1 MIVTLFCLLMLSM
14 DSTVQDKTSTDAL
27 LQNPFDLQLFK
38 KAKGPSNSG
47 VADDQPYY
55 FKPAE
60 NGVYFYFFL
69 FRSPQTFMYSSNGDK
84 KYPVRSGTGFQIVTY
99 KPLGKYR
106 DAYLDPTETLIEVV
120 ASYNDPDL
128 PELAFVGLDTVIIKK
143 KLGVNFIRKNNSFL
157 YTSDSHALVLNIFEG
172 KVKCLKYARL
182 NTKVTQNSIPER
194 LTEINCTN
202 QPVR

>member
-1 MIVTLFCLLMLSM
+1 MNVALISLLIFSM
-14 DSTVQDKTSTDAL
+14 GIHLQEKTSTDAL
-27 LQNPFDLQLFK
+27 LQNPFDLQRFK
-38 KAKGPSNSG
+38 KTKGQSNSG
-47 VADDQPYY
+47 GVDVQSYY
-55 FKPAE
+55 YKPAE

-157 YTSDSHALVLNIFEG
+157 YTKDNYALVLNIFEG

-194 LTEINCTN
+194 LTEINCTI
-202 QPVR
+202 QPIR

>member
-1 MIVTLFCLLMLSM
+1 MIVALFCLLMLSM
-14 DSTVQDKTSTDAL
+14 DSSVQDKTSTDAL
-27 LQNPFDLQLFK
+27 LQNPFDLQQFK
-38 KAKGPSNSG
+38 IAKGPSNSG

-55 FKPAE
+55 YKPVE

-84 KYPVRSGTGFQIVTY
+84 KYPMRSGTGFRIVTY

-128 PELAFVGLDTVIIKK
+128 PELAFVGLDTVSIKK
-143 KLGVNFIRKNNSFL
+143 KLGVNFIRKDSCFI
-157 YTSDSHALVLNIFEG
+157 YTKDNKALVLNISEG
-172 KVKCLKYARL
+172 VVKCLKYARL
-182 NTKVTQNSIPER
+182 NAKVTQNFIPER

-202 QPVR
+202 QSIR